1 MILFFI
7 QFVSISISN
16 ISWVYIGLFQSKN
29 DAAWYCSWCYD
40 DVQSSQR
47 SVRSKER
54 WESMVYS
61 FYILADTANIIDRC
75 TAGSLFE
82 DIVNHV
88 AGLIIGILI
97 TVLIPAL

>member
-1 MILFFI
+1 
-7 QFVSISISN
+7 
-16 ISWVYIGLFQSKN
+16 
-29 DAAWYCSWCYD
+29 
-40 DVQSSQR
+40 
-47 SVRSKER
+47 
-54 WESMVYS
+54 MVYS
-61 FYILADTANIIDRC
+61 FYILADTANIIDKC